1 MVSQKRYCSLNKNTG
16 ISECICV
23 QDVSMGPGVIFWF
36 HGTNWVLGE
45 RHFLVCQSRVL
56 QGSVVWIGYYYIGL
70 NGHFM
75 SGLGKVSVN
84 CWRFLLRKGVSFGYV
99 LTDSIAEGTG
109 GLTNILFFTFS
120 TSDCV
125 DNIFCITVG
134 SVMNTV
140 CLESR
145 ILREVLRI
153 LWRKQDLMAYFHAM
167 W

>member
-1 MVSQKRYCSLNKNTG
+1 M
-16 ISECICV
+16 
-23 QDVSMGPGVIFWF
+23 
-36 HGTNWVLGE
+36 
-45 RHFLVCQSRVL
+45 
-56 QGSVVWIGYYYIGL
+56 
-70 NGHFM
+70 
-75 SGLGKVSVN
+75 
-84 CWRFLLRKGVSFGYV
+84 LRKGVSFGYV

-167 W
+167 